1 MQLQDVVYAKPP
13 KNVVNVYLT
22 IRYIKRQVNV
32 YHVMFLD
39 VLTDVLYQTNVQTKL
54 AALKMTL

>member
-39 VLTDVLYQTNVQTKL
+39 VLTDVLHQTNVQTKL